1 MYVCIG
7 LKGKSLWRWRGGNG
21 GGGKWGVRRLARW
34 GCVGLEGGGGG
45 GEEEARALGREWGTC
60 FM

>member
-1 MYVCIG
+1 M
-7 LKGKSLWRWRGGNG
+7 
-21 GGGKWGVRRLARW
+21 RRLARW

-45 GEEEARALGREWGTC
+45 GEEEARALGREWGRC